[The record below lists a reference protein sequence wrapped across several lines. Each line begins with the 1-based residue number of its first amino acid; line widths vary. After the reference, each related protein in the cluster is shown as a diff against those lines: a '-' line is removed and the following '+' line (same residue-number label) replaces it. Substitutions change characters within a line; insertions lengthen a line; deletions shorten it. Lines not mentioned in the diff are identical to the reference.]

1 MLNEIISKI
10 IPFKK
15 NRDLPLKED
24 LETALE
30 SAQKG
35 TESITKQ
42 ERLML
47 LNILKIDQI
56 KSNDIMIPRA
66 DIRAVEINDNFEKV
80 LDAFIKESHSRV
92 PVYEGNLD
100 NIIGMIHIKDLVKYQ
115 NENKEYKEGFLKAI
129 KRDVLEMP
137 QSMPVLDLLIKMQL
151 TRLHMGI
158 VIDEYGCTDGLIT
171 IEDVIEEITGEIED
185 EHDKDTL
192 PMLLKTSNY
201 TYEASARLEVD
212 ELEKII
218 KTNINSDPK
227 NDDIETLGGLVFA
240 LAGRVPQRGEVI
252 KHDSGITFEIK
263 DADPKKIK
271 LITIRIPRKLN
282 E

>member
-1 MLNEIISKI
+1 
-10 IPFKK
+10 
-15 NRDLPLKED
+15 
-24 LETALE
+24 
-30 SAQKG
+30 
-35 TESITKQ
+35 
-42 ERLML
+42 
-47 LNILKIDQI
+47 
-56 KSNDIMIPRA
+56 
-66 DIRAVEINDNFEKV
+66 
-80 LDAFIKESHSRV
+80 
-92 PVYEGNLD
+92 
-100 NIIGMIHIKDLVKYQ
+100 
-115 NENKEYKEGFLKAI
+115 
-129 KRDVLEMP
+129 
-137 QSMPVLDLLIKMQL
+137 
-151 TRLHMGI
+151 MGI

-192 PMLLKTSNY
+192 PMLIKTSNY

-252 KHDSGITFEIK
+252 KNDSGITFEIK

-271 LITIRIPRKLN
+271 LIIIRIPRKLN